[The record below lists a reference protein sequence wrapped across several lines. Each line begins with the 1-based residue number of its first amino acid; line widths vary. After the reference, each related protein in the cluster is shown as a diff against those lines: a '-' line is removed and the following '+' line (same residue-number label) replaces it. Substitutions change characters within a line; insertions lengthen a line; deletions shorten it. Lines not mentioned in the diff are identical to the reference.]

1 MRSLSGLL
9 VGPLLLIGCF
19 ASAAERPNIV
29 LIYADD
35 VGYGDVSCYGATAVE
50 TPAIDRMAKEGLR
63 FTDAHSASATC
74 TPSRYA
80 MLTGEYAWRQKGTG
94 IARGDANLIIPPGT
108 VTLAS
113 ILKQAGYRT
122 GVVGKW
128 HLGLGQGGPGQGKVD
143 WNETIS
149 PGPEA
154 IGFDYSFLIP
164 ATGDRVPTVYTENGR
179 VVGLDPN
186 DPIRVSYDGKIGD
199 EPTGAARPDLLTMNH
214 SHGHDNTIVNGI
226 GRIGFMTGGHA
237 ARWKDEEM
245 ADRITEKAVA
255 FVEEASKEPF
265 FLFFSLHDIH
275 VPRAP
280 HERFVGKTNM
290 GPRGDAIVQMDWCI
304 EQILETLDRLGMAEN
319 TIVLFGSDNG
329 PVIDDGYQDQAVTK
343 LGDHRPAGPFRGGK
357 YSAFEGGTRT
367 PLIVRWPAQVKAGST
382 SDALVCQVDFPASFA
397 SLVDVELPA
406 AAAPDS
412 FDVLPALLGRSE
424 QGRQTLVEHAGS
436 LGFRDGDWKLIVA
449 SKGPK
454 RNASTN
460 TELGND
466 SAPQLYDLSQDVG
479 ETKNV
484 AADHPERVQSMLA
497 ALEAIRNAK
506 GSRPGFEAEGK

>member
-1 MRSLSGLL
+1 MRRLL
-9 VGPLLLIGCF
+9 PSILAVASLLLIGSF
-19 ASAAERPNIV
+19 AVSAERPNVV

-35 VGYGDVSCYGATAVE
+35 VGYGDVGCYGAKAVE
-50 TPAIDRMAKEGLR
+50 TPSIDRLAKEGLR

-94 IARGDANLIIPPGT
+94 IAPGDANLIIAPGRA
-108 VTLAS
+108 TLAS

-128 HLGLGQGGPGQGKVD
+128 HLGLGQGKVD
-143 WNETIS
+143 WNQAIS

-164 ATGDRVPTVYTENGR
+164 ATGDRAPTVYVENGH

-186 DPIRVSYDGKIGD
+186 DPIEVSYGKPIGD
-199 EPTGAARPDLLTMNH
+199 EPTGAARPDLLTMKH

-226 GRIGFMTGGHA
+226 GRIGYMTGGQA

-245 ADRITEKAVA
+245 ADRITEKAVE
-255 FVEEASKEPF
+255 FIDEESKEPF

-290 GPRGDAIVQMDWCI
+290 GRRGDAIVQMDWSVG
-304 EQILETLDRLGMAEN
+304 QILETLDRLGLAEN

-329 PVIDDGYQDQAVTK
+329 PVVDDGYQDEAVTK

-367 PLIVRWPAQVKAGST
+367 PLIVRWPAKVKAGGT
-382 SDALVCQVDFPASFA
+382 SDALVCQIDFPASFA
-397 SLVDVELPA
+397 SLVGAELPKD
-406 AAAPDS
+406 AAPDS
-412 FDVLPALLGRSE
+412 FDVLPALLGESDR
-424 QGRQTLVEHAGS
+424 GRQTLVEHAGT
-436 LGFRDGDWKLIVA
+436 LALRDGTWKLIVA

-454 RNASTN
+454 RNANTN
-460 TELGND
+460 TEMGND
-466 SAPQLYDLSQDVG
+466 PAPQLFDLSQDLG
-479 ETKNV
+479 EKRNV

-497 ALEAIRNAK
+497 ALEAIKSAQ
-506 GSRPGFEAEGK
+506 GSRAGFQAATK

>member
-1 MRSLSGLL
+1 MRLLRTSLFVL
-9 VGPLLLIGCF
+9 PLLLTVSLV
-19 ASAAERPNIV
+19 SAAERPNVV

-35 VGYGDVSCYGATAVE
+35 VGYGDVGCYGATAVA
-50 TPAIDRMAKEGLR
+50 TPAIDRLAKEGLR
-63 FTDAHSASATC
+63 FTDAHSSSATC

-80 MLTGEYAWRQKGTG
+80 MLTGEYPWRKKGTG
-94 IARGDANLIIPPGT
+94 IAPGDANLIIPPGT
-108 VTLAS
+108 PTLAS

-128 HLGLGQGGPGQGKVD
+128 HLGLGQGKVD
-143 WNETIS
+143 WNAAIA

-154 IGFDYSFLIP
+154 VGFDYSFLIP

-186 DPIRVSYDGKIGD
+186 DPIEVSYDGKIGD
-199 EPTGAARPDLLTMNH
+199 EPTGAARPDLLTMKH
-214 SHGHDNTIVNGI
+214 SHGHDATIVNGI
-226 GRIGFMTGGHA
+226 GRIGHMTGGRA

-255 FVEEASKEPF
+255 YLEQESAEPF

-280 HERFVGKTNM
+280 HPRFVGKTTM
-290 GPRGDAIVQMDWCI
+290 GPRGDAIVQMDWSVG
-304 EQILETLDRLGMAEN
+304 QILETLDRRGLAEN

-367 PLIVRWPAQVKAGST
+367 PLIVRWPAKVKPGST
-382 SDALVCQVDFPASFA
+382 SDALVCQIDFPASFA
-397 SLVDVELPA
+397 SLVGAELPA
-406 AAAPDS
+406 DAAPDS
-412 FDVLPALLGRSE
+412 FDVLPALLGESGA
-424 QGRQTLVEHAGS
+424 GRQTLVEHAGTLS
-436 LGFRDGDWKLIVA
+436 YRDRAWKLIVG

-454 RNASTN
+454 RNANTN
-460 TELGND
+460 TELGNAA
-466 SAPQLYDLSQDVG
+466 APQLYDLSSDPG

-484 AADHPERVQSMLA
+484 AVDHRELVASMLA
-497 ALEAIRNAK
+497 ALEAIQKAK
-506 GSRPGFEAEGK
+506 GSRPGFDAAAAK